1 MDVNQALDLWIEG
14 KLSVKEVMMSTGFH
28 SVTALHQEALDD
40 KRQREAENYVW
51 GYTDDNA
58 EEQEFLETM
67 AWHLWSDWLRE
78 EPNYLEACVR
88 MLKYERTRKLGI
100 RRKKPAADTVH

>member
-1 MDVNQALDLWIEG
+1 MDINEAIDRWMAGEM
-14 KLSVKEVMMSTGFH
+14 SVKEVMMASGFR
-28 SVTALHQEALDD
+28 SVAALHQEVLDD
-40 KRQREAENYVW
+40 KAQREAENYVW
-51 GYTDDNA
+51 GYEDDNA

-78 EPNYLEACVR
+78 EPAYLEACVR

-100 RRKKPAADTVH
+100 RRKKAMADTVH